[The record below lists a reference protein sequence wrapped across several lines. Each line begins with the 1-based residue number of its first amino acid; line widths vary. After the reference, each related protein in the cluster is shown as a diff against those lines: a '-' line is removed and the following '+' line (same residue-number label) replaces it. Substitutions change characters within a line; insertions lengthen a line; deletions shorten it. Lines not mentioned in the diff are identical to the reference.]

1 MLKSFIV
8 HKDDNTLIVSQH
20 IPEEF
25 TEEGAEDYDDQ
36 KNLMQ
41 SYSLQHDYIKNEGE
55 MMVA

>member
-1 MLKSFIV
+1 MCKSFIV
-8 HKDDNTLIVSQH
+8 HKDENTLIVSQH

-25 TEEGAEDYDDQ
+25 TEEAANDSM
-36 KNLMQ
+36 NLMQ